1 MFSRFAVV
9 LGLRALGRR
18 DHLDDRATVLTLFA
32 RFTDELCSGLL
43 VVLMPTLRARLGLT
57 VGQVGWCF
65 QAMSSVG
72 ALVEPTSGV
81 AIDLVRRRPLLVG
94 GATAWAAALLLA
106 AGADS
111 FGWLVAAFALVGL
124 AYGPLANT
132 ADVVLVEA
140 HPEAVERIASRSTAL
155 DTVGALL
162 APVAIAVAGAVGV
175 DTRLLLVVAGLG
187 ALGYAWLLAGSILP
201 APATRAEGVRARTEV
216 TAGLRAVLADRSAR
230 TWIGALL
237 LVELFDPLEVFEPVW
252 LGDVVGV
259 SQSLVAVHVTT
270 GTVASLLALLAVDRW
285 LEGHDGRG
293 LLVAASIASLVVFP
307 VWLLV
312 PGFVAKL
319 VLVVLRDAAT
329 APLWPIVHARALA
342 AVPGRAGAVTA
353 VTALIGVLPI
363 HAAFGWVAQRVGLTG
378 SMLWLHVAATTGLIA
393 LVRRDRRAGHPGGE
407 VPDP

>member
-1 MFSRFAVV
+1 MFSWFAVV

-18 DHLDDRATVLTLFA
+18 DHLDDRATVLALFA

-65 QAMSSVG
+65 QAMASVG
-72 ALVEPTSGV
+72 AVVEPTSGV
-81 AIDLVRRRPLLVG
+81 AIDLIRRRPLLVG
-94 GATAWAAALLLA
+94 GAAAWAAALLLA
-106 AGADS
+106 AGAES

-140 HPEAVERIASRSTAL
+140 HPAAVERIASRSTAL

-162 APVAIAVAGAVGV
+162 TPAAIAVASAVGV
-175 DTRLLLVVAGLG
+175 DARLLLVGAGLG
-187 ALGYAWLLAGSILP
+187 ALGYAWLLVGTILP
-201 APATRAEGVRARTEV
+201 PPTTRAEGVRTGVEV
-216 TAGLRAVLADRSAR
+216 AAGLRAVLADRSAR
-230 TWIGALL
+230 TWIAALL
-237 LVELFDPLEVFEPVW
+237 LVELVDPLEVFEPVW

-259 SQSLVAVHVTT
+259 SQTLVAVHVAT

-285 LEGHDGRG
+285 LADHDGRA
-293 LLVAASIASLVVFP
+293 LLAAASVASLVAFP
-307 VWLLV
+307 AWLLV

-353 VTALIGVLPI
+353 LTALSGLLPI
-363 HAAFGWVAQRVGLTG
+363 HAAFGWVAEQVGLTR
-378 SMLWLHVAATTGLIA
+378 SMLWLHLAATAGLIR
-393 LVRRDRRAGHPGGE
+393 LVRRDRRATPPSDEASG
-407 VPDP
+407 V